1 MARSYDG
8 ICFSADLGPL
18 LHWVFMELNDYQAK
32 VITDLREY
40 LWHWGNQGDAALAF
54 RAYGESRGWVKQ
66 LPSYH
71 PAQFKAPAVCI
82 KVPTAGG
89 KTFIAINA
97 LKEIFDG
104 LERRRSDYRLVVW
117 LVPSL
122 SILDQV
128 AAAFNDPNHA
138 YRGKLLELFSRV
150 MILRKDDCLNAVGFT
165 PDEVAESVTIAVLSY
180 DSLRAKNKDDRK
192 IFQEN
197 GQLQAFAD
205 ALTLGQQ
212 TRVEGAEP
220 SALINIFH
228 ALNPVVIVDE
238 SHNAKSELSLEM
250 LANLNPAFVLELTA
264 TPRQSSNI
272 ISFTDAMALKLRHM
286 VKLPVIVRKLD
297 DRDKVIAHAI
307 DLRNRLETEALAE
320 QESGGVTIR
329 PIVLVQAEPK
339 NKEDSHTFEHI
350 QADLVERGIPPE
362 QIKLKTAN
370 KDELK
375 GINLSAADCE
385 VRYIITV
392 NALKEGWDCPFA
404 YILAT
409 VADRSSVV
417 DVEQILGRILRQ
429 PAVREHG
436 REALNMSY
444 VLTCSAQFGQTLN
457 KIVDGLNRAGFS
469 RHDCR
474 TPDWD
479 EPVETITPTGIKNPL
494 SGETWQVFDVL
505 QVAEKAAIGAPKES
519 DADQEASNYPKP
531 DSAGLT
537 LKYAHAINEET
548 QASIKGYEL
557 DQPTQEEQALMHTF
571 TVKPCFVDEITA
583 LRLPQ
588 FFQRMPEGF
597 LFNDTDEGVLLAKD
611 VLLKDFR
618 LVDCAVNE
626 MTFPVSGDL
635 NKIDLRNVGTD
646 DKPDYEAFRVILK
659 ADEIQR
665 YREFFAKLEPMAHR
679 QQLAGLVANWM
690 GKMPPLSDSDLRAY
704 IVKVIERLRP
714 AQLQDCLERQQEYL
728 TVIRQAVKQEMLKW
742 AKNRFDEWLVVG
754 KITVQNHYRF
764 PNTISPAVTAPAIGN
779 SLYIREAAGN
789 GLENQFIDD
798 LANMENIVWWHRNL
812 TKGKT
817 TGEGDF
823 YLNGAIKHYPDFIIK
838 TRLGRIVLLE
848 TKGDDRDNTD
858 TATKIE
864 LGRKW
869 KEHAGDNY
877 RYLMVF
883 DQNPMVG
890 AYTREKALDVLRQL

>member
-1 MARSYDG
+1 
-8 ICFSADLGPL
+8 
-18 LHWVFMELNDYQAK
+18 MELNDYQAK
-32 VITDLREY
+32 VIADLREY
-40 LWHWGNQGDAALAF
+40 LWHWGIQGDAAKAF
-54 RAYGESRGWVKQ
+54 RTYGESRGWVKQ

-71 PAQFKAPAVCI
+71 TAQFNAPAVCI

-104 LERRRSDYRLVVW
+104 LGRRRGDYRLVVW

-128 AAAFNDPNHA
+128 TAAFNDPSHA
-138 YRGKLLELFSRV
+138 YRAKLLELFSRV
-150 MILRKDDCLNAVGFT
+150 AVVRKEDCLTATGFT

-192 IFQEN
+192 LFQEN
-197 GQLQAFAD
+197 GQLQPFAD
-205 ALTLGQQ
+205 ALQLGQIA
-212 TRVEGAEP
+212 RVKDADS
-220 SALINIFH
+220 SALINIFN

-307 DLRNRLETEALAE
+307 DLRNRLEAEAMAE
-320 QESGGVTIR
+320 QEAGGVTIR

-339 NKEDSHTFEHI
+339 TKHDSHTFERI
-350 QADLVERGIPPE
+350 RADLLERGIPAE
-362 QIKLKTAN
+362 QITLKTAN

-375 GINLSAADCE
+375 GINLSAPDCA

-444 VLTCSAQFGQTLN
+444 VLTSSAQFGQTLN

-479 EPVETITPTGIKNPL
+479 EPKETVELPNLKKPL
-494 SGETWQVFDVL
+494 SGETLPMFEVL
-505 QVAEKAAIGAPKES
+505 AEKKAVEYGLPHAVENPISPITYPV
-519 DADQEASNYPKP
+519 SN
-531 DSAGLT
+531 DSAELT
-537 LKYAHAINEET
+537 LNYAHAVNEET
-548 QASIKGYEL
+548 QTTIKAYTPN
-557 DQPTQEEQALMHTF
+557 QPTQEEQELMHTF
-571 TVKPCFVDEITA
+571 TVKPCFAEDIAA

-588 FFQRMPEGF
+588 FFQKTPADF
-597 LFNDTDEGVLLAKD
+597 IFNDAEEGVLLAKD

-618 LVDCAVNE
+618 LVDCAVNQLA
-626 MTFPVSGDL
+626 FPVSGDL
-635 NKIDLRNVGTD
+635 NKIDLRNIGTD
-646 DKPDYEAFRVILK
+646 DKPDYEAFRVTLK
-659 ADEIQR
+659 ADEIKR
-665 YREFFAKLEPMAHR
+665 YRDFFANLEPLAHR

-704 IVKVIERLRP
+704 IGKVMARLSP
-714 AQLQDCLERQQEYL
+714 GQLQECLERQQEYL
-728 TVIRQAVKQEMLKW
+728 TVIRIAVRQEMLKW
-742 AKNRFDEWLVVG
+742 ARRRFAEWLDVG

-764 PNTISPAVTAPAIGN
+764 PERISPAVTAPAIEN
-779 SLYIREAAGN
+779 SLYLRESAGN

-798 LANMENIVWWHRNL
+798 LANMENVVWWHRNVA
-812 TKGKT
+812 KGKSV
-817 TGEGDF
+817 GDADF
-823 YLNGAIKHYPDFIIK
+823 YLNGAIHHYPDFIIK
-838 TRLGRIVLLE
+838 MKSGRIVLVE

-858 TATKIE
+858 SAIKIE

-869 KEHAGDNY
+869 KEQAGEAY
-877 RYLMVF
+877 RYMMIF
-883 DQNPMVG
+883 DQNPLEG
-890 AYTREKALDVLRQL
+890 AYTREKALEILRQL